1 MGACLCT
8 QLSISMRNSGS
19 RGFGE
24 SGVLGREGDRP
35 EGVGIWAVGAPCGED
50 GGAERADDDEDEGDG
65 ECLPP
70 ADAVPQPTQSDLA
83 DHRSDEARRRE
94 RGGGPPRDGVLQP
107 DELDDVPDVAD
118 VVRGR
123 DVPGRGDDNGLVV
136 VGNRAHPGHQVI
148 DCAASSP
155 SSSR

>member
-1 MGACLCT
+1 MFV
-8 QLSISMRNSGS
+8 LSVVDEELRNSGS
-19 RGFGE
+19 RGCGE
-24 SGVLGREGDRP
+24 SGSWGWRRIFSQ
-35 EGVGIWAVGAPCGED
+35 GVGIWVAGAPCSED

-70 ADAVPQPTQSDLA
+70 ADAVPQPSKSDLA
-83 DHRSDEARRRE
+83 DHRADEARRRKC
-94 RGGGPPRDGVLQP
+94 GGGPPRDGVLQP

-123 DVPGRGDDNGLVV
+123 DVARRGDDDGLVV